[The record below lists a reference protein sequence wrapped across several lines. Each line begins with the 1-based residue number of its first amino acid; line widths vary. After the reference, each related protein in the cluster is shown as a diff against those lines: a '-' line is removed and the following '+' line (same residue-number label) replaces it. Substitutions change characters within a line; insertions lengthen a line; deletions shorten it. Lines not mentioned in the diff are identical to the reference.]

1 MICHGQVRMIINV
14 NLTPSWAIHSS
25 QGIVYTLCLAVKKT
39 GKKTFMKRVVKKPVP
54 VASLPVVLP
63 AFVTVLPS
71 DAAVHSLC
79 LCLVVPVLCFV
90 ELVNYLQEQQPE
102 SPENAEARKMAT
114 FHNNIFNKTN
124 YS

>member
-1 MICHGQVRMIINV
+1 
-14 NLTPSWAIHSS
+14 
-25 QGIVYTLCLAVKKT
+25 
-39 GKKTFMKRVVKKPVP
+39 MKRVVKKPVP

-79 LCLVVPVLCFV
+79 LCLAVPVLCFV